1 MRAERWW
8 GTRLGRH
15 LQVILRILAFILYV
29 MKNYGGRVGKEEACC
44 EAHGERR
51 IIGDSLRLGAAK

>member
-29 MKNYGGRVGKEEACC
+29 MKNYGGRVGKEEAWRQGDPLGDCC
-44 EAHGERR
+44 NNPEKRR
-51 IIGDSLRLGAAK
+51 